1 MMPLTFATRGQK
13 YNVVKINGKD
23 EQRRHLNNLGFVEG
37 RTIEVSNEV
46 AGNLIVGVK
55 DSRIAVSKEMAMRIV
70 VDNI

>member
-1 MMPLTFATRGQK
+1 MMPLTFATRGYK

-23 EQRRHLNNLGFVEG
+23 EQRRHLNNLGFIEG
-37 RTIEVSNEV
+37 REIEVSNEV
-46 AGNLIVGVK
+46 GGNLIVGVK